1 MNKDSS
7 YSRFQYQ
14 DDNALAPA
22 CLSAF
27 AKKNLVLK
35 VKYKD

>member
-14 DDNALAPA
+14 DDNALAYA
-22 CLSAF
+22 GLSAF
-27 AKKNLVLK
+27 AKKLVLK

>member
-27 AKKNLVLK
+27 AKKK
-35 VKYKD
+35 FSFES

>member
-14 DDNALAPA
+14 DDNALVHAF
-22 CLSAF
+22 LSALT
-27 AKKNLVLK
+27 KKNLVLK

>member
-7 YSRFQYQ
+7 YSRFQRQ
-14 DDNALAPA
+14 DDNALVYAY
-22 CLSAF
+22 LSAF
-27 AKKNLVLK
+27 TKKNLVLK